1 MWGRDQQGAFQKLK
15 DALCSAEVLAYPD
28 YSKPFQ
34 LHTDASGTGLG
45 AVLAQNGVGGVR
57 PVVFASRLL
66 SPAERNYT
74 VTEREVLAVVWS
86 IRKFRSYLEGGLPF
100 EVYTDHQAMTWL
112 MSLSDP
118 TGRLA
123 RWGMFLSMFDMEIKY
138 RPGVSNADADGLSR
152 ICAVRTKSVTSE
164 NGEKSLPNGIS
175 EKTFLESQK
184 SDKEVENIVKMLSGG
199 SLGDKLATQHF
210 HVADSG
216 V

>member
-45 AVLAQNGVGGVR
+45 AVLAQNGLVACVQLC
-57 PVVFASRLL
+57 SRVDFCLPLKGLL
-66 SPAERNYT
+66 F
-74 VTEREVLAVVWS
+74 TEREVLAVVWS

-152 ICAVRTKSVTSE
+152 ICVVRTKSVTSE

-175 EKTFLESQK
+175 EKTFLSRK
-184 SDKEVENIVKMLSGG
+184 NLTSGRKY
-199 SLGDKLATQHF
+199 SED
-210 HVADSG
+210 VSWWIIRR
-216 V
+216 